1 MQGIVADG
9 TGSQLAPVFSGVL
22 DLSKIGGGGVS
33 SQGVAPA
40 MQGSASPLVLI

>member
-9 TGSQLAPVFSGVL
+9 TGSQLAPVLSGFW
-22 DLSKIGGGGVS
+22 DICRMGGWAGW

-40 MQGSASPLVLI
+40 MQGSVHI